1 MEEDLNQQI
10 DYKKLFIESLK
21 KFPNNKKWSTGDFI
35 GIKTVSNTNVGN
47 VGEDFMLNYCDA
59 LGLEVKNLLL
69 EPLGILKQTELLM
82 N

>member
-1 MEEDLNQQI
+1 MNQQI

-69 EPLGILKQTELLM
+69 EPLGILK
-82 N
+82 